1 MNRRERR
8 EQERMKRRVSNLKNS
23 KRLDKF
29 GKESSFVNQRG
40 SVSPNDTEMFGC
52 EIVRDLPDYVND
64 FVKQIGYDVVIRVP
78 KQNPNVLTGSGK
90 KGDCHI
96 NSRLMSISF
105 GGNRILGYTIKE
117 EDRNTTLFLGHSV
130 WNTPENKTRCVTD
143 YNNGNNSSFLFLPV
157 GFNEIDT
164 HKSFMLEDLI
174 ISEDIDNSCLSF
186 MMDGRCINDIVREQE
201 KYLVMRKELEI
212 RVEKK
217 GHSFPKIKISKS
229 WSSLI
234 EIQNSNFSKV
244 SSTTGRSWDY
254 YKNKI
259 LNTYYPKVKTS
270 VIPYK
275 LHS

>member
-1 MNRRERR
+1 MKKKTKTSKEKRTIRKEKERR
-8 EQERMKRRVSNLKNS
+8 KRRVYS

-90 KGDCHI
+90 KGDCHT

-117 EDRNTTLFLGHSV
+117 EDENMTLFLGHSV

-143 YNNGNNSSFLFLPV
+143 YNNGNISSFLFLPV

-174 ISEDIDNSCLSF
+174 ITKDIDNSCLSF
-186 MMDGRCINDIVREQE
+186 MLGGKGINDIIREQE

-212 RVEKK
+212 RVEKR
-217 GHSFPKIKISKS
+217 GHSFPKMKISKS

-234 EIQNSNFSKV
+234 EIQTSNFSKV

-259 LNTYYPKVKTS
+259 LNTYYPKVKK
-270 VIPYK
+270 P
-275 LHS
+275 L